1 MDRPEGMSRRAR
13 RAMPLIA
20 AALTA
25 IVVAGVIYLH
35 PSLPAAPAKAP
46 AKVTKPLLL
55 SNQYSATYDFVTPS
69 VGWAFVLYRLSGPA
83 LFSVYSTS
91 DAAKH
96 WSKQLTASFA
106 TQGLTWIKFFD
117 RAHGVITIGSPGVLY
132 RTADGGAHWEQL
144 RLPPYSPTSITFSDP
159 LHGWLIGVSDSNSA
173 DARHFF
179 ATVDGGS
186 SWTELPMPRWVV
198 GGGKG
203 GVGGELQFRRPSEG
217 WLGAGA
223 DLPTVYSTID
233 GGTSWQPHALPNQLP
248 PSLQTGGKPIPPG
261 AAYSFIT
268 SVDLLPQ
275 VGVIAFFD
283 HYYGQGVAYS
293 TFDGG
298 STWRSLAPPP
308 GETTYS
314 DFVYQD
320 AFHWWAMRFGTL
332 WKTSDA
338 GQSWKQVSQQTDDWD
353 YRPQVVDAKHAFAL
367 LVGSPGN
374 QVPGTGLAMTSD
386 GGLHWR
392 QVDAPQPG

>member
-1 MDRPEGMSRRAR
+1 
-13 RAMPLIA
+13 
-20 AALTA
+20 
-25 IVVAGVIYLH
+25 V
-35 PSLPAAPAKAP
+35 
-46 AKVTKPLLL
+46 
-55 SNQYSATYDFVTPS
+55 
-69 VGWAFVLYRLSGPA
+69 
-83 LFSVYSTS
+83 
-91 DAAKH
+91 
-96 WSKQLTASFA
+96 
-106 TQGLTWIKFFD
+106 
-117 RAHGVITIGSPGVLY
+117 
-132 RTADGGAHWEQL
+132 
-144 RLPPYSPTSITFSDP
+144 
-159 LHGWLIGVSDSNSA
+159 
-173 DARHFF
+173 
-179 ATVDGGS
+179 
-186 SWTELPMPRWVV
+186 
-198 GGGKG
+198 
-203 GVGGELQFRRPSEG
+203 
-217 WLGAGA
+217 
-223 DLPTVYSTID
+223 
-233 GGTSWQPHALPNQLP
+233 
-248 PSLQTGGKPIPPG
+248 
-261 AAYSFIT
+261 YSFIT

-298 STWRSLAPPP
+298 STWRWLAPPP

-353 YRPQVVDAKHAFAL
+353 YRPQVVDAKHAWAL